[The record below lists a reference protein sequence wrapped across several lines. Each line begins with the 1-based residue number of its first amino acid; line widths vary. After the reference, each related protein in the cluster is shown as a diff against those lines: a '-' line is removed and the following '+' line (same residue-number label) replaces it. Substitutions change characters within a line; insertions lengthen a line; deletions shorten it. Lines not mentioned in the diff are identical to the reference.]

1 MHSRL
6 RLAAR
11 LLVVGVI
18 LPEVGAAEATAL
30 PTWRE
35 PVTGM
40 VFVELPPGRFAMGSP
55 PSEPMREPGER
66 LHPVEITHPCWIG
79 RTEVTQAQWQR
90 VMGGNPSRFGGV
102 GELPVESVNWFEI
115 EAFLER
121 LNGLAPGNRFRLPTE
136 AEWERACRAGSAT
149 AFAWGDVL
157 GPEQANFDAADPSPL
172 APRGP
177 ARGRPTPVA
186 SFPPNAWGLFDLHG
200 NVWEWCADEPCPY
213 PEATDRA
220 EVDPFRSCG
229 SPLKVI
235 RGGSWHFAADSARCA
250 LRYTHAP
257 SDRGPSLGFRVVRE
271 PLTPTARPAR

>member
-1 MHSRL
+1 MQLRPRL
-6 RLAAR
+6 GSVVP
-11 LLVVGVI
+11 VVGA
-18 LPEVGAAEATAL
+18 LLLGAGASGAISL
-30 PTWRE
+30 PTWSE

-40 VFVELPPGRFAMGSP
+40 VFIELPPGRFAMGSP
-55 PSEPMREPGER
+55 PSEPLREPGER
-66 LHPVEITHPCWIG
+66 LHPVEITRSYWIG

-90 VMGGNPSRFGGV
+90 VMGGDPSRFGGV

-115 EAFLER
+115 EVFLER
-121 LNGLAPGNRFRLPTE
+121 LAGLSPGNRFRLPTE

-157 GPEQANFDAADPSPL
+157 VSERANFDASDPSPL
-172 APRGP
+172 SPRGS
-177 ARGRPTPVA
+177 ALGRPTPVA

-213 PEATDRA
+213 PAATDTL
-220 EVDPFRSCG
+220 EVDPLGACG
-229 SPLKVI
+229 SRLKVI

-257 SDRGPSLGFRVVRE
+257 SDRGSSLGFRVLRE
-271 PLTPTARPAR
+271 PLAPALRPAR